1 MSKEKAATKICKHC
15 KTEIPFGAKICP
27 QCRKK
32 QGGKTKWI
40 IIGAVALIII
50 GAVASGGN
58 DEQNSKTEL
67 KNEEKII
74 ETNTKQEEKKSNEE
88 TSVDNEDKKENSGNE
103 KKDKYSVGDTY
114 ENKNLKM
121 TYTNCYEFTDYEE
134 YNAPSDGN
142 KIICA
147 EFEFENI
154 GKSDTTAMYTDFHGY
169 ADGYEV
175 EQSYAPD
182 GTGMDFSLNM
192 SPGRK
197 GTGKI
202 AFEVPINATEIEI
215 EFSPS
220 FWSSEKVIF
229 IYQ

>member
-1 MSKEKAATKICKHC
+1 MSKEKPATKICKHC
-15 KTEIPFGAKICP
+15 QTEISYGAKVCP

-32 QGGKTKWI
+32 QGGKVKWI
-40 IIGAVALIII
+40 IIGVVILMIV
-50 GAVASGGN
+50 GAAASGGD
-58 DEQNSKTEL
+58 DESNSKTEL
-67 KNEEKII
+67 KKG
-74 ETNTKQEEKKSNEE
+74 EE
-88 TSVDNEDKKENSGNE
+88 TIEANPEPKEKGSGEESSKENEDKKNSE
-103 KKDKYSVGDTY
+103 EKDKYIVGDTY

-134 YNAPSDGN
+134 YNAPSEGN

-154 GKSDTTAMYTDFHGY
+154 GKSDETVMYTDFNGY

-182 GTGMDFSLNM
+182 GTGMDFSLSM

-202 AFEVPINATEIEI
+202 AFEVPIDATEVEI

-229 IYQ
+229 TYQ